1 MLRFM
6 QHTSTSSLMSGSK
19 LNNTNFSAQPERGA
33 VEGTMDI
40 TKLKLFCAL
49 ANTLHFGRAANAC
62 HVSPSTLSRN
72 IKQLEDDLGVSL
84 FERDNRSVALTHE
97 GQSYLQ
103 FAKEVL
109 QQWETYQESLI
120 AQADQLHGQL
130 SIYCSVTASYSFLY
144 DILTEFRVKHPGI
157 AIKLHTGDP
166 AQSIERVQAG
176 YEDIAIAAKPD
187 KMPTGISYKP
197 ITHSPMIFIAPKNNP
212 NWQAPAIDTPDF
224 WKKIPMIISEEGLVR
239 ERLDNWFEQQ
249 NIKPNIYAEVKGNE
263 AIVSMVS
270 LGFGVGVL
278 PKIVVDNSPLAERVE
293 PFMLQPNLGPYS
305 MGICVMEKR
314 LKSPILNAFWA
325 QLAHERI

>member
-1 MLRFM
+1 M
-6 QHTSTSSLMSGSK
+6 
-19 LNNTNFSAQPERGA
+19 
-33 VEGTMDI
+33 MDI
-40 TKLKLFCAL
+40 PKLKLFCTL
-49 ANTLHFGRAANAC
+49 ANSLHFGRAANIC

-97 GQSYLQ
+97 GLNFLN

-176 YEDIAIAAKPD
+176 HEDIAIATRPD
-187 KMPTGISYKP
+187 KLPAGISFKQ
-197 ITHSPMIFIAPKNNP
+197 IAHSPLVFISAKGQQE
-212 NWQAPAIDTPDF
+212 WETTHWD
-224 WKKIPMIISEEGLVR
+224 KIPIIIPEEGLAR
-239 ERLDNWFEQQ
+239 ERINQWFTNNQ
-249 NIKPNIYAEVKGNE
+249 IKPTIYAEVKGNE

-278 PKIVVDNSPLAERVE
+278 PKIVVDNSPLADQVE
-293 PFMLQPNLGPYS
+293 PFFIQPDLGPYS

-314 LKSPILNAFWA
+314 LKSPILNAFWKQFA
-325 QLAHERI
+325 QDN

>member
-6 QHTSTSSLMSGSK
+6 QR
-19 LNNTNFSAQPERGA
+19 AQVRI
-33 VEGTMDI
+33 MDI
-40 TKLKLFCAL
+40 AKLKLFCAL
-49 ANTLHFGRAANAC
+49 ASSLHFGRAASAC

-97 GQSYLQ
+97 GHSYLQ

-109 QQWETYQESLI
+109 QQWEAYQESLL
-120 AQADQLHGQL
+120 AKADQLHGQL

-166 AQSIERVQAG
+166 AQAIERVQSG
-176 YEDIAIAAKPD
+176 YEDIVIAAKPE
-187 KMPTGISYKP
+187 KMPAGISFKP
-197 ITHSPMIFIAPKNNP
+197 ITNSPLIFITAKNVDWE
-212 NWQAPAIDTPDF
+212 NWNQ
-224 WKKIPMIISEEGLVR
+224 IPLIIPEEGMAR
-239 ERLDNWFEQQ
+239 ERLDNWFREQK
-249 NIKPNIYAEVKGNE
+249 ITPNIYAEVKGNE

-278 PKIVVDNSPLAERVE
+278 PKIVVDNSPLADRVE
-293 PFMLQPNLGPYS
+293 PFKEQPDLGPYS

-325 QLAHERI
+325 QLTTEK

>member
-1 MLRFM
+1 
-6 QHTSTSSLMSGSK
+6 
-19 LNNTNFSAQPERGA
+19 
-33 VEGTMDI
+33 MDI

-49 ANTLHFGRAANAC
+49 ASTLHFGRAANAC

-212 NWQAPAIDTPDF
+212 NWQAPALDTPDF
-224 WKKIPMIISEEGLVR
+224 WQKIPMIISEEGLVR

>member
-1 MLRFM
+1 
-6 QHTSTSSLMSGSK
+6 
-19 LNNTNFSAQPERGA
+19 
-33 VEGTMDI
+33 MDI

-49 ANTLHFGRAANAC
+49 ASSLHFGRAANAC

-166 AQSIERVQAG
+166 AQSIERVLAG
-176 YEDIAIAAKPD
+176 YEDIAITAKPD

-197 ITHSPMIFIAPKNNP
+197 ITPSPMIFISPKNNP
-212 NWQAPAIDTPDF
+212 NWQAPAIDTSEF
-224 WKKIPMIISEEGLVR
+224 WQKIPMIISEEGLVR
-239 ERLDNWFEQQ
+239 ERLNNWFEQQ
-249 NIKPNIYAEVKGNE
+249 KIKPNIYAEVKGNE

-278 PKIVVDNSPLAERVE
+278 PKIVVDNSPLSERVE
-293 PFMLQPNLGPYS
+293 PFILQPDLGPYS

-325 QLAHERI
+325 QLAHEKS